1 MKQKKMKKFSA
12 LSIFI
17 VLSLMASFL
26 FAAVAR
32 SADKTGSAAEGKVL
46 DKNGRPLSGVTV
58 VAELPIGEYRD
69 GYTKIKG
76 VTGVDGDFKLKELYP
91 GTYYRIF
98 FEGGQ
103 CNDPRERIRSL
114 PTGET
119 LKLNKDYV
127 LLFSPFK
134 VSPSG
139 VIKDPRTGLEWAP
152 VSMFAANYCV
162 AETYATHL
170 RLDGGGWRLPTI
182 DELEGLYETGRR
194 GCGLDW
200 AFRNRFPNAWATDP
214 EGSSER
220 KIFDFLHGTT
230 YAMPVGERVAPCDN
244 CRVLPVRSPI
254 RQSYASGPVQ

>member
-1 MKQKKMKKFSA
+1 MKQKRMKKFSA

-17 VLSLMASFL
+17 ALSLMGSFL
-26 FAAVAR
+26 FAAAAL
-32 SADKTGSAAEGKVL
+32 SAGMTGSAVEGKVL

-58 VAELPIGEYRD
+58 VAELPNGEYRD
-69 GYTKIKG
+69 GYEEIKAVAG
-76 VTGVDGDFKLKELYP
+76 DDGDFRLNGLYP
-91 GTYYRIF
+91 GTYYRLF

-103 CNDPRERIRSL
+103 CNDPIERIRSL
-114 PTGET
+114 PPGEIM
-119 LKLNKDYV
+119 KLNKDYV

-152 VSMFAANYCV
+152 VSMFEANYRV

-182 DELEGLYETGRR
+182 DELEGLYETGRS

-200 AFRNRFPNAWATDP
+200 AFGNRYPNAWATDH

-230 YAMPVGERVAPCDN
+230 YAQPVGDGVAPCNN
-244 CRVLPVRSPI
+244 CRVLPVRCPI
-254 RQSYASGPVQ
+254 R